1 MEEWKPLRE
10 TDQYEVST
18 EGRIR
23 NVRTGRILTGTIDG
37 QGRVQVCLTIDGK
50 VGTKV
55 VHRLVAEAYFGD
67 ECNGKDV
74 YHRDRDKTNNRVDN
88 LVVGTRS
95 DVIKYAYRHGDMTPN
110 NQRPVR
116 CVETGEVFESVSECA
131 RQMHISKQSVSRS
144 ANNPVS
150 HTKDGLH
157 FEHID

>member
-50 VGTKV
+50 VGTKI

-74 YHRDRDKTNNRVDN
+74 YHRDRDKTNNNINN
-88 LVVGTRS
+88 LVISTRS
-95 DVIKYAYRHGDMTPN
+95 DTIKNAYKYGDMIPHN
-110 NQRPVR
+110 LKPVR
-116 CVETGEVFESVSECA
+116 CVETGEMFESVSECA

-150 HTKDGLH
+150 HTKYGLH